1 MKKKWIV
8 PMMTA
13 MAVSCTVPTPAQHI
27 YAGDDVEKVVSY
39 DENGRKVITLI
50 FNPEKM
56 LEEVKE
62 QAEFSNPDV
71 QKEKNK
77 AAIEMQPEDEKDF
90 ITAHNLTV
98 APKEGEVLANIQY
111 TDETGKVKYTSPYYT
126 YAFGQCTWYARG
138 RFHEVHGIPVFING
152 DAKTWLDRTRWNNTI
167 RWNDK
172 IKVVTDI
179 DAVSE
184 QSIAVY
190 VPKKDDGLKG
200 HVCFIEYVERD
211 EYGKPL
217 YIYYTDAN
225 GKKDTKK
232 NAYTPGVDGMVIK
245 ESFEKFKENSHLK
258 LAGYI
263 AIEESI

>member
-1 MKKKWIV
+1 MESMKKKWIV

-13 MAVSCTVPTPAQHI
+13 MAISCTVPTHAQHI

-50 FNPEKM
+50 FDPAKIPE
-56 LEEVKE
+56 EGKE
-62 QAEFSNPDV
+62 QAEFSNPEL
-71 QKEKNK
+71 QNEKISK
-77 AAIEMQPEDEKDF
+77 
-90 ITAHNLTV
+90 TV
-98 APKEGEVLANIQY
+98 TKFVEAPKEGEVLAKIQY

-179 DAVSE
+179 EAVPE

-190 VPKKDDGLKG
+190 VPKKDDSLKG

-245 ESFEKFKENSHLK
+245 ESFKEFKENSHLK

-263 AIEESI
+263 AVQQ

>member
-1 MKKKWIV
+1 MKKKWVI
-8 PMMTA
+8 PIMTA
-13 MAVSCTVPTPAQHI
+13 LTIGCTVLTPAQHI

-50 FNPEKM
+50 FDPEKM
-56 LEEVKE
+56 PEEVKKQLGLCDSE
-62 QAEFSNPDV
+62 V
-71 QKEKNK
+71 QQETNK
-77 AAIEMQPEDEKDF
+77 ISPEYTKDF
-90 ITAHNLTV
+90 IPTNKLTA
-98 APKEGEVLANIQY
+98 APKEGEVLGKILY
-111 TDETGKVKYTSPYYT
+111 TDATGKVKYTSPYYT

-138 RFHEVHGIPVFING
+138 RFHEVHEIPVFING

-179 DAVSE
+179 EAVPE

-190 VPKKDDGLKG
+190 VPKKDDSLKG

-211 EYGKPL
+211 KYGKPL

-245 ESFEKFKENSHLK
+245 ENFEKFKENSHLK

>member
-13 MAVSCTVPTPAQHI
+13 MAISCTVPTPAQHI

-50 FNPEKM
+50 FDPEKM
-56 LEEVKE
+56 PKEVKE
-62 QAEFSNPDV
+62 QMGFTNKSKMEEV
-71 QKEKNK
+71 QTENDSKP
-77 AAIEMQPEDEKDF
+77 IE
-90 ITAHNLTV
+90 V
-98 APKEGEVLANIQY
+98 PKEGEVLAKIQY
-111 TDETGKVKYTSPYYT
+111 TDETGRVKYTSPYYT

-179 DAVSE
+179 EAVPE

-190 VPKKDDGLKG
+190 VPKKDDSLKG

-245 ESFEKFKENSHLK
+245 ESFEKFKENRYLK